1 MTSTLFEATRLLLL
15 DVDGILTDG
24 RIVYTDAGEEVKTFN
39 VKDGLGLRL
48 LMQAGTKVALATG
61 RQSSALRHRCLNLG
75 IDNLFQ
81 SVKDKVAI
89 LPMLQQKIN
98 VTPEQITF
106 AGDDLPDLALKKR
119 VGCFVT
125 VADAA
130 AEVKQQA
137 DWVSRCPGGHGAVRE
152 ICEAILKAQGHW
164 ETIVARFIEGENA
177 AR

>member
-1 MTSTLFEATRLLLL
+1 MTATQFEATRLLLL

-24 RIVYTDAGEEVKTFN
+24 RIVYTDAGEEIKTFN

-48 LMQAGTKVALATG
+48 LMQSGIQVAMATG

-81 SVKDKVAI
+81 GVKDKVVI

-98 VTPEQITF
+98 VMPDQITF
-106 AGDDLPDLALKKR
+106 VGDDLPDLALKSR
-119 VGCFVT
+119 VGCFVA

-130 AEVKQQA
+130 EEVKRQA
-137 DWVSRCPGGHGAVRE
+137 DWVTRCQGGHGAVRE
-152 ICEAILKAQGHW
+152 ICEAILKAQGLW
-164 ETIVARFIEGENA
+164 EAIITRFAEGANA
-177 AR
+177 EK